1 MLIVI
6 LIMVVALLSP
16 KLIKIPKSI
25 MNILYVNEEEDK
37 IENVE
42 VSKNIDDEI
51 DKYVVDSDF
60 DPTSDAEDLLS
71 LINGEKK

>member
-6 LIMVVALLSP
+6 MIMVIALLSP

-25 MNILYVNEEEDK
+25 MNILYVNEEDE

>member
-42 VSKNIDDEI
+42 ISKNIDDEI